1 VEDVMPTAL
10 PVAAYAGEVLIRS
23 LAERGVTAR
32 WITEEQSG
40 EMAPPHLLVGA
51 SMRVNVVKKAIET
64 LTGVDR
70 PAFLAFCESVTS
82 IATAEQDDKP
92 A

>member
-1 VEDVMPTAL
+1 
-10 PVAAYAGEVLIRS
+10 
-23 LAERGVTAR
+23 
-32 WITEEQSG
+32 
-40 EMAPPHLLVGA
+40 
-51 SMRVNVVKKAIET
+51 

-82 IATAEQDDKP
+82 IATAEQDDEP